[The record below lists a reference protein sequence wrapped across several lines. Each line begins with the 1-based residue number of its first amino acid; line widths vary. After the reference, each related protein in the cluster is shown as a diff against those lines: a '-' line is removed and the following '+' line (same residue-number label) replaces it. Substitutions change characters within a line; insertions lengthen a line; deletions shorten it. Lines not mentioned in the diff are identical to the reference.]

1 MNSWYVQLRK
11 ILKEQLR
18 KFLCNEKLQL
28 LSQLVV
34 LCRQSNHFIIS
45 TECNCSLPLQTC
57 KKGWGS
63 MCVDLA
69 LSFWCIIYM
78 QYQHPS
84 LCTLIYA
91 CRRIN
96 AFLQHPVVR
105 SLTYF
110 FYSIIY
116 SMQLKNLN
124 CIANYTKL
132 LLCTSLFKF
141 VKRYK

>member
-1 MNSWYVQLRK
+1 MKNCDYFHNWLFCADNPITSSLAQSVIVPCHFRHAKKLR
-11 ILKEQLR
+11 INGLLT
-18 KFLCNEKLQL
+18 LLQ
-28 LSQLVV
+28 V
-34 LCRQSNHFIIS
+34 
-45 TECNCSLPLQTC
+45 
-57 KKGWGS
+57 
-63 MCVDLA
+63 
-69 LSFWCIIYM
+69 FWSIIYM
-78 QYQHPS
+78 QYRRPS

-91 CRRIN
+91 IAACRHIN
-96 AFLQHPVVR
+96 AFLQHLVVH

-124 CIANYTKL
+124 CITNYTKL